1 MSKVTSKLQVT
12 IPKAVAQKYQISPGD
27 EIEFEPAGEVIRI
40 FPSKQLNTQEEL
52 PVEIRLQLFDAA
64 TERQRT
70 RQEERCVDVV
80 PSRGWNREELYRRGL
95 STPD

>member
-27 EIEFEPAGEVIRI
+27 EIEFEPAGEVIRV

-70 RQEERCVDVV
+70 RQEGRCVDVV
-80 PSRGWNREELYRRGL
+80 QSRGWNREDLYRRGL